1 MATMRTRA
9 VAYLP
14 PLPVGINYDLGPDA
28 LTCNFLQNASCPVR
42 RGQRLE
48 YKLRMFIEEAFPV
61 VSCILSTVR
70 YAIHLQFDISAN
82 APEIRAV

>member
-1 MATMRTRA
+1 
-9 VAYLP
+9 
-14 PLPVGINYDLGPDA
+14 
-28 LTCNFLQNASCPVR
+28 VR

-61 VSCILSTVR
+61 VSCIQSTVR